1 MTKLF
6 CFSDCHGFADELK
19 QALDES
25 GFDPNNKEHYL
36 IGLGDYIDRGRQPQ
50 KVIDYLMSLERKVL
64 IKGNHTS
71 LLLDCI
77 QRGYPYNYDWSNG
90 TAQTIIDLAPEAQ
103 TFNEACEIAY
113 SRVKDFVYS
122 MVDYCETENYIFTHS
137 FIPLNSDDAS
147 FDPNWRSAPY
157 DTWENARWGNPFLIA
172 DQGLLPD
179 KTLVFGHFHTSWA
192 RSYFDGQP
200 EWGDQADFS
209 IYYGDGYIGLDACA
223 AYSGKV
229 NVLVLE
235 DNFL

>member
-1 MTKLF
+1 MPKLF

-19 QALDES
+19 QALDEA
-25 GFDPNNKEHYL
+25 GFDPNNKEHYV

-50 KVIDYLMSLERKVL
+50 EVIDYLMSLERKVL
-64 IKGNHTS
+64 IKGNHTD
-71 LLLDCI
+71 LLLDCV

-90 TAQTIIDLAPEAQ
+90 TAQTIIDLVPEVQ
-103 TFNEACEIAY
+103 SFDEACSMIY
-113 SRVKDFVYS
+113 PKVKYFMYS
-122 MVDYCETENYIFTHS
+122 MVDYFETENYIFTHS
-137 FIPLNSDDAS
+137 FIPLNLDDAS
-147 FDPNWRSAPY
+147 FDPNWRNASYEAWDSAK
-157 DTWENARWGNPFLIA
+157 WGNPYLLA

-179 KTLVFGHFHTSWA
+179 KTLCFGHWHTSWA
-192 RSYFDGQP
+192 RHHFDGKP

-209 IYYGDGYIGLDACA
+209 IYYGDGYIGLDACT